1 MLYNDHNDDLED
13 TLIVL
18 TADHSHA
25 MTINGYPD
33 RGEGVYG
40 YGGHGSDG
48 LYYST
53 LMYGQGPGYKEPNSD
68 GSRYDITQ
76 DDMTYEAYR

>member
-1 MLYNDHNDDLED
+1 M
-13 TLIVL
+13 V

-33 RGEGVYG
+33 RGEGVFDLA
-40 YGGHGSDG
+40 GHGSDG

-53 LMYGQGPGYKEPNSD
+53 ILYGTGPGYKDPQSD
-68 GSRYDITQ
+68 GSR
-76 DDMTYEAYR
+76 

>member
-1 MLYNDHNDDLED
+1 M
-13 TLIVL
+13 V

-33 RGEGVYG
+33 RGEGVFDLA
-40 YGGHGSDG
+40 GHGSDD

-53 LMYGQGPGYKEPNSD
+53 ILYGTGPGYKEPQSD
-68 GSRYDITQ
+68 GSRWQ
-76 DDMTYEAYR
+76 QQLLRMTFLF